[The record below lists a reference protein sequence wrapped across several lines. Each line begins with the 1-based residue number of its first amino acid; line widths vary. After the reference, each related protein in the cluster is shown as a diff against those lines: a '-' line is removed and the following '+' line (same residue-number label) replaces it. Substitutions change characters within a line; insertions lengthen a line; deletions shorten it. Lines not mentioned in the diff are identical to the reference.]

1 MNKSFCVFI
10 LTHGRANNCYTYE
23 SLIKIGYDGPL
34 FFLVDNEDKQIDLY
48 KKNFGEERVIVFDKL
63 SISKK
68 TDCADNFQNRR
79 VILHARNAC
88 FDVARELGFDYF
100 LELDDDYTGFDF
112 LINSD
117 GTLEKNNIK
126 KSITKVFFSFIDF
139 LESSE
144 RIAAICFLQGG
155 DLIGGIK
162 CTTLARGLYPFKKR
176 KAMNS
181 FFCKTSRRFWF
192 TGTINEDVNTYV
204 SLGSRGAIFLSI
216 PLVVLY
222 QKMTQQNAGG
232 MTDAYIASG
241 TYIKSFYSIMI
252 NPSSVIVYL
261 GDKSNTV
268 GRIHHRISWNNA
280 VPKILDESHK
290 KA

>member
-10 LTHGRANNCYTYE
+10 LTHGRANNCYTYK

-117 GTLEKNNIK
+117 GSFVKNNLTK
-126 KSITKVFFSFIDF
+126 NITKVFFSFIDF

-144 RIAAICFLQGG
+144 RIASICFLQGG

-162 CTTLARGLYPFKKR
+162 CTTLVRGLYPFKKR

-204 SLGSRGAIFLSI
+204 SLGSRGVIFLSI

-241 TYIKSFYSIMI
+241 TYVKSFYSVMI
-252 NPSSVIVYL
+252 NPSSVIAYL